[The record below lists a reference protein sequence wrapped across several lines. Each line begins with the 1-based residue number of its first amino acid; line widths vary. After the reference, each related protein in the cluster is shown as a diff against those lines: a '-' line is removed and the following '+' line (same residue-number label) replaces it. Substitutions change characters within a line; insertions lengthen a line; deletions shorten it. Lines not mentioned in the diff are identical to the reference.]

1 MRLFFRYHV
10 IELRKKWVAAKLR
23 SNMINIIYDRSKQSR
38 VRKYFRPLGGAE
50 LEFSG
55 RGFLSWT
62 KRFYLVYLVNAF
74 KSSNP
79 SYHGD
84 VRFDS
89 KGWKRTIKILD
100 LNKVTRKLRESLV
113 LKRYLLCNRKAN
125 VWETNDC
132 FFF

>member
-1 MRLFFRYHV
+1 MSRGK
-10 IELRKKWVAAKLR
+10 IELKTIQAQ
-23 SNMINIIYDRSKQSR
+23 ND
-38 VRKYFRPLGGAE
+38 FRPPGGAN
-50 LEFSG
+50 LEFSREG
-55 RGFLSWT
+55 LLSWA
-62 KRFYLVYLVNAF
+62 KRFYLAYLVSTF
-74 KSSNP
+74 KSSTP
-79 SYHGD
+79 SYCGD

-132 FFF
+132 FFNKNEL